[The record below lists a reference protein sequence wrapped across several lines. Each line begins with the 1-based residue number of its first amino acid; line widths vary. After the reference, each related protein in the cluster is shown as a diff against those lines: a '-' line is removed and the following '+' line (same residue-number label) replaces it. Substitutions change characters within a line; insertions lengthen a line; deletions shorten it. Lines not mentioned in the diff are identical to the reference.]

1 MVFREDLNVW
11 LEYPHIVMLS
21 KYSII
26 EQLFPVLKNMI
37 FALPSSFTLQ
47 KSIDKRLVQ
56 DIVKIKKVWPQLCLR
71 QLKMQI
77 GTSEQLLTLKIQV
90 QSKKG

>member
-1 MVFREDLNVW
+1 
-11 LEYPHIVMLS
+11 MLS

-37 FALPSSFTLQ
+37 YALPSSFTLQ

-56 DIVKIKKVWPQLCLR
+56 DIVKISGDYEYILFS
-71 QLKMQI
+71 QI
-77 GTSEQLLTLKIQV
+77 ELSNKTTPIASFLQHKSKIAILE
-90 QSKKG
+90 K

>member
-1 MVFREDLNVW
+1 
-11 LEYPHIVMLS
+11 MLS

-56 DIVKIKKVWPQLCLR
+56 DIVKISGDCYEYILFS
-71 QLKMQI
+71 QI
-77 GTSEQLLTLKIQV
+77 ELSNKTTPIASFLQHKSKIAILE
-90 QSKKG
+90 K

>member
-1 MVFREDLNVW
+1 
-11 LEYPHIVMLS
+11 MLS

-56 DIVKIKKVWPQLCLR
+56 DIVKISGDYEYILFS
-71 QLKMQI
+71 QI
-77 GTSEQLLTLKIQV
+77 ELSNKTTPIASFLQHKSKIAILE
-90 QSKKG
+90 K

>member
-1 MVFREDLNVW
+1 
-11 LEYPHIVMLS
+11 MLS

-37 FALPSSFTLQ
+37 FALPSFFTLQ

-56 DIVKIKKVWPQLCLR
+56 DIVKIFYEYILFS
-71 QLKMQI
+71 QI
-77 GTSEQLLTLKIQV
+77 ELSNKTTPIASFLQHKSKIAILE
-90 QSKKG
+90 K

>member
-1 MVFREDLNVW
+1 
-11 LEYPHIVMLS
+11 MLS

-37 FALPSSFTLQ
+37 FALPSFFTLQ

-56 DIVKIKKVWPQLCLR
+56 DIVKISYEYILFS
-71 QLKMQI
+71 QI
-77 GTSEQLLTLKIQV
+77 ELSNKTTPIASFLQHKSKIAILE
-90 QSKKG
+90 K

>member
-1 MVFREDLNVW
+1 
-11 LEYPHIVMLS
+11 MLS

-37 FALPSSFTLQ
+37 FARPSFFTLQ

-56 DIVKIKKVWPQLCLR
+56 DIVKISGDYEYILFS
-71 QLKMQI
+71 QI
-77 GTSEQLLTLKIQV
+77 ELSNKTTPIASFLQHKSKIAILE
-90 QSKKG
+90 K

>member
-1 MVFREDLNVW
+1 
-11 LEYPHIVMLS
+11 MLS

-56 DIVKIKKVWPQLCLR
+56 DIVKISYEYILFS
-71 QLKMQI
+71 QI
-77 GTSEQLLTLKIQV
+77 ELSNKTTPIASFLQHKSKIAILE
-90 QSKKG
+90 K

>member
-1 MVFREDLNVW
+1 
-11 LEYPHIVMLS
+11 MLS

-56 DIVKIKKVWPQLCLR
+56 DIVKIFYEYILFS
-71 QLKMQI
+71 QI
-77 GTSEQLLTLKIQV
+77 ELSNKTTPIASFLQHKSKIAILE
-90 QSKKG
+90 K